1 MNARN
6 LSKITLLSQGIMR
19 NPSAQTQPPSRA
31 GPLLAR
37 RCGEL
42 LQQFS
47 TSAADD
53 EALLAA
59 GQLAYDVELAVR
71 FRLGK
76 KLLLGNAQ
84 RSLLAN
90 LNARPLMH
98 QQLA

>member
-1 MNARN
+1 M
-6 LSKITLLSQGIMR
+6 Q
-19 NPSAQTQPPSRA
+19 NPSAQTQSSSPA
-31 GPLLAR
+31 GPLLAQ

-42 LQQFS
+42 LGQFS
-47 TSAADD
+47 TSAAED
-53 EALLAA
+53 EALLAD
-59 GQLAYDVELAVR
+59 GQLANDVELAVR

-90 LNARPLMH
+90 LNARPFMR

>member
-1 MNARN
+1 MRG
-6 LSKITLLSQGIMR
+6 IWPPTLLLQPSTQK
-19 NPSAQTQPPSRA
+19 PSAQTQPSSPA
-31 GPLLAR
+31 GPLLAQ

-42 LQQFS
+42 LGEFS
-47 TSAADD
+47 TSTAED
-53 EALLAA
+53 EALLTA
-59 GQLAYDVELAVR
+59 GQLANDVELAVR

-90 LNARPLMH
+90 LNARPFMH